1 MENCP
6 KCGSSSIYKSK
17 KYGTWICEDCDEK
30 FSESVETKKKWNTGL
45 LADEFWIHSLVS
57 VAPVSLSISYQQL
70 YNYVEEGNIG
80 CTLFLIRDVFELM
93 IKLPVVILLDGIYSV
108 LERKEQPDQF
118 LNAHP
123 STQIRCRFS
132 LLESGGSACAWEQGL

>member
-30 FSESVETKKKWNTGL
+30 FSESVETKKSGTP
-45 LADEFWIHSLVS
+45 ASLQMS
-57 VAPVSLSISYQQL
+57 FGFILWYQLPLFHYLFLTKQL

-93 IKLPVVILLDGIYSV
+93 IKLPVVILLM
-108 LERKEQPDQF
+108 
-118 LNAHP
+118 
-123 STQIRCRFS
+123 
-132 LLESGGSACAWEQGL
+132 ESIQSWNEKNNQTNF